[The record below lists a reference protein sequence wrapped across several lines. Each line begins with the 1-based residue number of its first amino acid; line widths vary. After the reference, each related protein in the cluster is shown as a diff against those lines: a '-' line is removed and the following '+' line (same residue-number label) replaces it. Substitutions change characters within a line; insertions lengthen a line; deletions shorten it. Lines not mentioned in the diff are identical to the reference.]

1 METKARSL
9 SKIPPHSEFLN
20 AGAYHSSNELLATAP
35 YYDIFE
41 NGNLPPI
48 FALLSNY
55 LSTNYP
61 GVVRRVILEV
71 DDMPQVGSDDDSI
84 CHPPAA
90 REC

>member
-1 METKARSL
+1 M
-9 SKIPPHSEFLN
+9 PPHSEVLN
-20 AGAYHSSNELLATAP
+20 AAACHSSNETLATAP

-48 FALLSNY
+48 FALLSTY

-84 CHPPAA
+84 SHPLGA
-90 REC
+90 RKC